1 MPGNISL
8 DESIT
13 TTVLETSSLDLLSD
27 NDNTTLSPTPP
38 TKKSSLINNAAS
50 VSSLADLPAPSTSSS
65 PAHKLKNLRRSFN
78 SSSTAA
84 TVKISSPAAAN
95 VLLMSCS
102 SSSSQLTDAA
112 NKSSPFHL
120 HSNSN
125 ADKDGGFISST
136 GDKENNSSSDMLVRK
151 TSESNLLYIK
161 TQIDLNV
168 HHEKKLKSGLGIF
181 FTYSFKLPD
190 LKQMLLEIFKFQ
202 YFSDSQLKPN

>member
-50 VSSLADLPAPSTSSS
+50 VSSLADLPAPSNSSS

-112 NKSSPFHL
+112 NKSPFHL

-136 GDKENNSSSDMLVRK
+136 GDKENNSSSDLLVRK

-181 FTYSFKLPD
+181 FIYLYT
-190 LKQMLLEIFKFQ
+190 LLNYPIRNKCH
-202 YFSDSQLKPN
+202 K